1 MRAVALAAIVV
12 TATISPLA
20 AQGST
25 AELLGQAHE
34 FYERLEVERAL
45 PLLRQIVSPNWPFE
59 VTREQRVEAY
69 KYLGACLTL
78 AGKRDSAVLFFRAAI
93 ERDPFTELDP
103 NLFTP
108 AQLATFGEAQRRT
121 FAVAVRPVASAR
133 VDPRTARV
141 TFTIVVTHAAL
152 VDVKLSAVGTG
163 PRQSL
168 FQGTMDGVREITW
181 DGLFADRRLA
191 PQGRYALAVAGRS
204 RLTGTSDSARVYFDL
219 RHEVAP
225 LEDTLP
231 ALDRGALLPERIS
244 PEAARRDV
252 AKGLGVAAAA
262 LVIAGAANG
271 DLGGGEGGG
280 AGVVGGAAP
289 AGAQRA
295 LTVAPLVSLVEHRV
309 DAGFG
314 VERSLGP
321 IVGAVGTLR
330 VGPRLEAAV
339 RAVGGRLIGST
350 GVLDRDVGELGVE
363 ASVVTVPWLV
373 LQAGA
378 ARRAYSTKL
387 GRQTWTLVGLG
398 AKARMAFA
406 GDAIHSVWRAALL
419 PPVSASGLR
428 GPDTAV
434 RAATGLEYRV
444 RTMTLCV
451 EYSLERYDFPAEAGV
466 RRLEQLS
473 AVTLLLE
480 LRLR

>member
-121 FAVAVRPVASAR
+121 FAVAVRSVEPAR

-141 TFTIVVTHAAL
+141 RFTIVATHAAL
-152 VDVKLSAVGTG
+152 VDVKLSAVGAG
-163 PRQSL
+163 PPRSLVQS
-168 FQGTMDGVREITW
+168 TMDGVREITW
-181 DGLFADRRLA
+181 DGLLADRRLA
-191 PQGRYALAVAGRS
+191 PPGRYALAVVGRS

-262 LVIAGAANG
+262 LLIAGAANG
-271 DLGGGEGGG
+271 DLGGGERGG
-280 AGVVGGAAP
+280 AVVVAATAAVTGVVAFLVGRRHGAIPQNIVAN
-289 AGAQRA
+289 ARRRA
-295 LTVAPLVSLVEHRV
+295 ERDSANASVRGRNADRIAATVLLVSPA
-309 DAGFG
+309 AG
-314 VERSLGP
+314 EGP
-321 IVGAVGTLR
+321 
-330 VGPRLEAAV
+330 GP
-339 RAVGGRLIGST
+339 
-350 GVLDRDVGELGVE
+350 
-363 ASVVTVPWLV
+363 
-373 LQAGA
+373 
-378 ARRAYSTKL
+378 
-387 GRQTWTLVGLG
+387 
-398 AKARMAFA
+398 
-406 GDAIHSVWRAALL
+406 
-419 PPVSASGLR
+419 
-428 GPDTAV
+428 
-434 RAATGLEYRV
+434 
-444 RTMTLCV
+444 
-451 EYSLERYDFPAEAGV
+451 
-466 RRLEQLS
+466 
-473 AVTLLLE
+473 
-480 LRLR
+480 

>member
-1 MRAVALAAIVV
+1 MRPLALAAIVA

-141 TFTIVVTHAAL
+141 TFTIVATHTAL

-163 PRQSL
+163 PPRSL

-181 DGLFADRRLA
+181 DGLVGDRRLA

-204 RLTGTSDSARVYFDL
+204 RLTGTSESARVYFDL

-262 LVIAGAANG
+262 LLIAGAANG
-271 DLGGGEGGG
+271 DLGGGEREG
-280 AGVVGGAAP
+280 AVVVAATAAVTGVVAFLVGRRHGAIPQNVVAN
-289 AGAQRA
+289 ARRRA
-295 LTVAPLVSLVEHRV
+295 ERDSANASVRGRNADRIAATVLLVSPA
-309 DAGFG
+309 AG
-314 VERSLGP
+314 EGP
-321 IVGAVGTLR
+321 
-330 VGPRLEAAV
+330 GP
-339 RAVGGRLIGST
+339 
-350 GVLDRDVGELGVE
+350 
-363 ASVVTVPWLV
+363 
-373 LQAGA
+373 
-378 ARRAYSTKL
+378 
-387 GRQTWTLVGLG
+387 
-398 AKARMAFA
+398 
-406 GDAIHSVWRAALL
+406 
-419 PPVSASGLR
+419 
-428 GPDTAV
+428 
-434 RAATGLEYRV
+434 
-444 RTMTLCV
+444 
-451 EYSLERYDFPAEAGV
+451 
-466 RRLEQLS
+466 
-473 AVTLLLE
+473 
-480 LRLR
+480 

>member
-12 TATISPLA
+12 TATMSPLT

-271 DLGGGEGGG
+271 DLGGGERGG
-280 AGVVGGAAP
+280 AVVVAATAAVTGVVAFLIGRGHGAIPQNIVANARRRAERDSANASVRGRN
-289 AGAQRA
+289 AGRIAA
-295 LTVAPLVSLVEHRV
+295 TVLLVSPA
-309 DAGFG
+309 AG
-314 VERSLGP
+314 EGP
-321 IVGAVGTLR
+321 
-330 VGPRLEAAV
+330 GP
-339 RAVGGRLIGST
+339 
-350 GVLDRDVGELGVE
+350 
-363 ASVVTVPWLV
+363 
-373 LQAGA
+373 
-378 ARRAYSTKL
+378 
-387 GRQTWTLVGLG
+387 
-398 AKARMAFA
+398 
-406 GDAIHSVWRAALL
+406 
-419 PPVSASGLR
+419 
-428 GPDTAV
+428 
-434 RAATGLEYRV
+434 
-444 RTMTLCV
+444 
-451 EYSLERYDFPAEAGV
+451 
-466 RRLEQLS
+466 
-473 AVTLLLE
+473 
-480 LRLR
+480 